1 MRVQLLS
8 KRYAQALFD
17 LAIELKQL
25 EKVEKDML
33 LIGKVLRE
41 NRELRVVLANAVLD
55 NYKKVRVLNKI
66 FDGKI
71 EVLTLKFLQLITGKN
86 RVAYLEPVCI
96 SFEEIY
102 KKYKNIMPITLTMAY
117 KADKKI
123 VNAILEKLKTVTDK
137 TLEVTEKV
145 DEDLIGG
152 FKLDFEDFQ
161 YDDSIKV
168 QLKRLANE
176 FSDNQY
182 VSKI

>member
-41 NRELRVVLANAVLD
+41 NRELRVILANAVLD

-71 EVLTLKFLQLITGKN
+71 EVITLKFLQLITGKN
-86 RVAYLEPVCI
+86 RVA
-96 SFEEIY
+96 
-102 KKYKNIMPITLTMAY
+102 
-117 KADKKI
+117 
-123 VNAILEKLKTVTDK
+123 
-137 TLEVTEKV
+137 
-145 DEDLIGG
+145 
-152 FKLDFEDFQ
+152 
-161 YDDSIKV
+161 
-168 QLKRLANE
+168 
-176 FSDNQY
+176 
-182 VSKI
+182 